1 MLRGSELS
9 VQYLSS
15 HALAQNIDL
24 DYLYAPLIPLVLLL
38 AKDLH
43 QDQSLCVSGALY
55 KANEKQS
62 LAQKDGKETNKQK
75 NYVCTSLHKGSL
87 AWKRTKFTSESKQEL
102 PSPDRHC
109 LGSFCNIYITLSAR
123 NLTPCDS
130 TGLANEG

>member
-15 HALAQNIDL
+15 HALTQNTDL
-24 DYLYAPLIPLVLLL
+24 EYLYAPLIAVVLLL

-62 LAQKDGKETNKQK
+62 QAQKDGKENK
-75 NYVCTSLHKGSL
+75 
-87 AWKRTKFTSESKQEL
+87 
-102 PSPDRHC
+102 
-109 LGSFCNIYITLSAR
+109 
-123 NLTPCDS
+123 
-130 TGLANEG
+130 

>member
-24 DYLYAPLIPLVLLL
+24 DYLYGPLIPLVLLL

-87 AWKRTKFTSESKQEL
+87 A
-102 PSPDRHC
+102 
-109 LGSFCNIYITLSAR
+109 
-123 NLTPCDS
+123 
-130 TGLANEG
+130 